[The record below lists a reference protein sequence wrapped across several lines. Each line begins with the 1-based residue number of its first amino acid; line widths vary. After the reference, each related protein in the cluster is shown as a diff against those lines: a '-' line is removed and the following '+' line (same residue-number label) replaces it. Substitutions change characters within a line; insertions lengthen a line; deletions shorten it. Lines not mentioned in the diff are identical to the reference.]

1 MKNQSVILLITCW
14 ISGISSLQGQDL
26 RNEFQLRFDSIEN
39 NAYLPDADKLTHL
52 IRLQHEIENAG
63 IPPDT
68 LSSKIYHILGL
79 YEFTV
84 HKNYLKG
91 IAYTLEA
98 ARINRKIN
106 SARSIY
112 LAAGNYFNLGYF
124 YDQAQQS
131 YKSLACYDTAFI
143 LSEKVPGRVSTGLD
157 AALGKANIYFKS
169 GDYQKELDEANLG
182 IFRATQAGD
191 SIRMLDFLNHSTQGY
206 FYQNQLPQAIT
217 DVERS
222 IELAKI
228 LRQPY
233 RLASAYK
240 MKGFIYAQSGEYAIA
255 ETAFKST
262 IHTRLMAGDAG
273 QVAGDY
279 NDLGNF
285 YRDHVNDLKKADIN
299 YAIAAQYAEK
309 EKDSIRLARISIN
322 RAYTGLLQGNLQ
334 HAGKYLSHALLYLL
348 LPGGH
353 SLLQNPP
360 LTTLGSKALQELIFV
375 VFECKTSYLLEKFKH
390 TGDKDYLNACIQTAL
405 FTDSIITGM
414 RNNQFTEQ
422 SKLYWRS
429 RTRGF
434 FSYAVEACY
443 LAKDAQHAFFF
454 MEKSK
459 AVVLNDQISESGAGS
474 LLPPSERDLE
484 QEYIS
489 RLLNAQMQ
497 LEKLSPGSENVQS
510 QQEEWLQLKKSHE
523 EFVHS
528 LETRYPLYYQYKYAS
543 DPPTLARLQDYLRK
557 QQSTFVHYFSG
568 DSILYVLKISGKDAS
583 IFRLTSG
590 DADKN
595 NIAAFTQWCSGK
607 QQLNNQFEVFASLA
621 QELYQRLVAPVNL
634 QEGRVILSFDHFF
647 LPFEILMRDKH
658 KHDYLLYHYLF
669 SYVYSAQY
677 LLKSR
682 ETIPAK
688 GDFIGFAPASF
699 NRSLGVPPLRHSIQ
713 ALQKLAKHYF
723 NAKLFTG
730 ATATRHRFITEIT
743 QYNIIGLFSHALSDS
758 ATSQPL
764 LYMQDSVISLSDL
777 QLIRRPATQLVM
789 LNACE
794 TNIGKVATGEGIYSL
809 TRGFSALGIHAVSST
824 IWKADEETIYNISE
838 KFNEYIIKGIPKD
851 KALQLAKIEF
861 IRENDL
867 EKQLP
872 YYWGNIILT
881 GNTNPVL
888 LIKSTDSSSY
898 NIIIPPL
905 LLVLATGIIFF
916 FFKRRKS
923 S

>member
-1 MKNQSVILLITCW
+1 MKNQFVTFLIAGCM
-14 ISGISSLQGQDL
+14 SGVLSLKGQDHS
-26 RNEFQLRFDSIEN
+26 NAFQLRFDSIEH
-39 NAYLPDADKLTHL
+39 NAYLSDADKLTRL
-52 IRLQHEIENAG
+52 IQLQNDIENAA

-79 YEFTV
+79 YEFTI
-84 HKNYLKG
+84 HKNYLKS

-112 LAAGNYFNLGYF
+112 LAVGNYFNLGYY
-124 YDQAQQS
+124 YDQAQQT
-131 YKSLACYDTAFI
+131 YKSLAYYDTAFI

-157 AALGKANIYFKS
+157 ATLGKANIYFKS

-182 IFRATQAGD
+182 IFNAAKAGD
-191 SIRMLDFLNHSTQGY
+191 SVRMLDFLIHATQGY
-206 FYQNQLPQAIT
+206 FYQRQLPQATT
-217 DVERS
+217 DVELS
-222 IELAKI
+222 IQLAKR
-228 LRQPY
+228 LHQPY

-240 MKGFIYAQSGEYAIA
+240 MKGFIYAQSADYATA
-255 ETAFKST
+255 EAAFKSA
-262 IHTRLMAGDAG
+262 IHTRLMTADAA

-285 YRDHVNDLKKADIN
+285 YRDHTSDWKKADVS
-299 YAIAAQYAEK
+299 YAIANQYAEK
-309 EKDSIRLARISIN
+309 VKDSTRLARISIN
-322 RAYTGLLQGNLQ
+322 RANTGLLQGNLH
-334 HAGKYLSHALLYLL
+334 HAGKYLNEALFYLRL
-348 LPGGH
+348 RGDY
-353 SLLQNPP
+353 SLLQNPS
-360 LTTLGSKALQELIFV
+360 LIQLGSKALQELSFV

-390 TGDKDYLNACIQTAL
+390 GGDREYLNACIQTAL
-405 FTDSIITGM
+405 FTDSIISGM
-414 RNNQFTEQ
+414 RNNQYTEQ

-434 FSYAVEACY
+434 FSYAIEACY
-443 LAKDAQHAFFF
+443 LAKDVRNALFF

-459 AVVLNDQISESGAGS
+459 AVVLNDQINESGAGS
-474 LLPPSERDLE
+474 LLPPYERDLE
-484 QEYIS
+484 QEYVS
-489 RLLNAQMQ
+489 RLLSAQMQ
-497 LEKLSPGSENVQS
+497 LEKLSPGTENFQI
-510 QQEEWLQLKKSHE
+510 QQKQWLQLKNAHE
-523 EFVHS
+523 KFIQS
-528 LETRYPLYYQYKYAS
+528 LERKYPLYYQYKYAS
-543 DPPTLARLQDYLRK
+543 DPPTLASLQDYLQR

-568 DSILYVLKISGKDAS
+568 DSILYVLKISGKEAS
-583 IFRLTSG
+583 IFRLISG
-590 DADKN
+590 NADKN
-595 NIAAFTQWCSGK
+595 NITAFTQWCSSK
-607 QQLNNQFEVFASLA
+607 QQLNNQFEAFASLA
-621 QELYQRLVAPVNL
+621 QELYRRLVLPINL
-634 QEGRVILSFDHFF
+634 QEGRVILCFDHFF
-647 LPFEILMRDKH
+647 LPFETLMRDNH
-658 KHDYLLYHYLF
+658 KHDYLLYHYMF

-682 ETIPAK
+682 ETIPAR
-688 GDFIGFAPASF
+688 GDFIGFAPGSF
-699 NRSLGVPPLRHSIQ
+699 NKSLGVPPLKHSIR
-713 ALQKLAKHYF
+713 ALQKLADHYVH
-723 NAKLFTG
+723 AKLLTG
-730 ATATRHRFITEIT
+730 TMATRHRFITET
-743 QYNIIGLFSHALSDS
+743 TEYNIIGLFSHALSDS

-777 QLIRRPATQLVM
+777 QLIHRPATQLVM

-838 KFNEYIIKGIPKD
+838 KFNDYLIKGIPKD
-851 KALQLAKIEF
+851 EALQRAKIEF

-888 LIKSTDSSSY
+888 LIQSTRTSLY
-898 NIIIPPL
+898 VITILAL
-905 LLVLATGIIFF
+905 LLALTTGITFW